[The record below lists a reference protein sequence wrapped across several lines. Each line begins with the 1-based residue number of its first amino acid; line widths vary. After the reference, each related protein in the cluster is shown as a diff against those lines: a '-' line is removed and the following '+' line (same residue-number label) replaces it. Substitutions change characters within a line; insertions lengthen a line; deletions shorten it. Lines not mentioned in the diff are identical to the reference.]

1 MNQLEQFLQTVSKQ
15 RVERAKLLLS
25 KTDLTSTNI
34 ALQVG
39 NSCQSQM
46 TSYLRL
52 CCLAIRKLRQKP
64 GVAGKLSLNEAFDDS
79 YSHLLQA
86 LCNHNPERW
95 RRCWSRDRGIL
106 KSDDP
111 TINKLLQSL
120 EYFVEIYTCKYSSN
134 QKLR

>member
-1 MNQLEQFLQTVSKQ
+1 MLPATQTIEFCSTDLDKEVVHLLNYA
-15 RVERAKLLLS
+15 RTKLLTEMPRQL
-25 KTDLTSTNI
+25 K
-34 ALQVG
+34 
-39 NSCQSQM
+39 M

-64 GVAGKLSLNEAFDDS
+64 RLAGEPSLKEVFDDS

-86 LCNHNPERW
+86 LCDRNPEWW
-95 RRCWSRDRGIL
+95 RHCWSSDRGIL

-111 TINKLLQSL
+111 TIDKLLQPL

-134 QKLR
+134 QKSP

>member
-1 MNQLEQFLQTVSKQ
+1 MLTATQTIESCFTDLDKEVVYLLNYA
-15 RVERAKLLLS
+15 RTKLLTKIPQQL
-25 KTDLTSTNI
+25 K
-34 ALQVG
+34 
-39 NSCQSQM
+39 M

-52 CCLAIRKLRQKP
+52 CCLTIRKLHHPP
-64 GVAGKLSLNEAFDDS
+64 GLAGKPSLNEAFDDS

-86 LCNHNPERW
+86 LCNHNPEWW
-95 RRCWSRDRGIL
+95 RHCWSSDHGIL